1 MLRLKDYLPKSLFGR
16 SLLII
21 VLPIALMQVAVAW
34 AFFDAHWE
42 TVTSRLSE
50 TVAGDI
56 AVIVETYRADA
67 TPEEREAL
75 RRLEDTLGISAVLE
89 PQAKLPTT
97 IRSSFFRVLDR
108 TIRRALS
115 EKLDAPFW
123 FDTTRYPAY
132 VDVRVQVDGGVL
144 RLIVPRDRV
153 FATTGHI
160 FILWIVGATTLLTA
174 VSVIYIRNQARPIER
189 LAAAA
194 DAFGRGA
201 DAPDFKPSGAS
212 EVRQAAQ
219 AFLKM
224 RDRIARHI
232 EQRTTI
238 LAGVSHDLRTPITR
252 LRLHLAMLPES
263 ADVDA
268 MRRDLAD
275 MEAILEEYLA
285 FARGMAGEDPEPVD
299 LGELARDAVRDAGH
313 ARDPAAAD
321 SGDPGDGA
329 GDAGVRIEIETGGDL
344 VALVRAAAM
353 KRALTN
359 LIANA
364 AAHGA
369 HVAVAARR
377 LDDAIVIDID
387 DDGPGIPEDLRE
399 EAFKPFNRIDPA
411 RNRNTN
417 GVGLGLAI
425 ARDVARGH
433 GGEIRLSE
441 SPLGGLRATVRVP
454 V

>member
-1 MLRLKDYLPKSLFGR
+1 MVRLKDYLPKSLFGR

-42 TVTSRLSE
+42 TVTARLSE
-50 TVAGDI
+50 TMAGDI
-56 AVIVETYRADA
+56 AVIVDTYASDP

-75 RRLEDTLGISAVLE
+75 RRIEDSLGISVVLE
-89 PQAKLPTT
+89 PEAKLPTT

-115 EKLDAPFW
+115 EKLEAPFW

-132 VDVRVQVDGGVL
+132 VDIRVQVEEGVL

-174 VSVIYIRNQARPIER
+174 VSIIYIRNQAKPIER

-194 DAFGRGA
+194 EAFGRGQ
-201 DAPDFKPSGAS
+201 DAPDFKPSGAT
-212 EVRQAAQ
+212 EVRQASQ

-232 EQRTTI
+232 EQRTSI

-252 LRLHLAMLPES
+252 LRLHLAMLPAS
-263 ADVDA
+263 ADVEA

-285 FARGMAGEDPEPVD
+285 FARGMAGEEPEPVD
-299 LGELARDAVRDAGH
+299 LGGLARDAARIAGEEPG
-313 ARDPAAAD
+313 AKAGAAIEVE
-321 SGDPGDGA
+321 A
-329 GDAGVRIEIETGGDL
+329 GDDL
-344 VALVRAAAM
+344 VASVRAGAM
-353 KRALTN
+353 KRALVN

-369 HVAVAARR
+369 HVRVAARR
-377 LDDAIVIDID
+377 TPDAIVIEVD

-433 GGEIRLSE
+433 GGEIRLSD
-441 SPLGGLRATVRVP
+441 SPMGGLRATVRVP